1 MNRNLQ
7 WHIFCRVIDNFGD
20 IGVCWRLAR
29 QLTNE
34 HNIQVTLW
42 VDDLISFH
50 ALWPSVDHRLTS
62 QTCAGVLIKRWQKP
76 FAETV
81 VGQVVVEAFGCELP
95 TNYLQAMVRAKPIWI
110 NLEYLS
116 AEEWVKDYHLNQSPV
131 RGMRKTFFFPGF
143 EADTGGLLWD
153 QALIQLS
160 QTSNDSDTKVRIVA
174 ELGITHCASTD
185 LLASLFSYENTALP
199 ELLEALSQHNKPVT
213 LFVPEGRMAAG
224 VAHWLG
230 RQLLAGE
237 QVRKGQLTLNGL
249 AFMDQSRYDQ
259 LLAICDLNFVRGE
272 ESFVR
277 TQMLAKPFVWHI
289 YPQQEEVHI
298 LKLEAFLELYLAD
311 APEAVKHAILA
322 ASRAWNQ
329 PQLTSKNSWHLLLE
343 QLPAIALHARR
354 WQAKQM
360 ANGDL
365 ASNIV
370 HFCSNQV

>member
-1 MNRNLQ
+1 MNRDLQ

-29 QLTNE
+29 QLAKD
-34 HNIQVTLW
+34 HKIQITLW
-42 VDDLISFH
+42 VDDLVSFH
-50 ALWPSVDHRLTS
+50 KLWPSVDHTLAS
-62 QTCAGVLIKRWQKP
+62 QTCAGVAIKRWQYP
-76 FAETV
+76 FAETP
-81 VGQVVVEAFGCELP
+81 VGQVVIEAFGCELP
-95 TNYLQAMVRAKPIWI
+95 TNYLNAMSRSKPIWI

-160 QTSNDSDTKVRIVA
+160 KNSHNSDTKTQVVT
-174 ELGITHCASTD
+174 ELGVTNFTSTD
-185 LLASLFSYENTALP
+185 LLVSLFSYENTALP
-199 ELLEALSQHNKPVT
+199 ELLEALSQHKIPVT

-230 RQLLAGE
+230 RPLVVGE

-249 AFMDQSRYDQ
+249 KFMDQSQYDQ

-289 YPQQEEVHI
+289 YPQREETHI
-298 LKLEAFLELYLAD
+298 IKLEAFLTLYLAD
-311 APEAVKHAILA
+311 APSEVKSAVLA
-322 ASRAWNQ
+322 VSRAWNQ
-329 PQLTSKNSWHLLLE
+329 PHLTSKSSWQAALE
-343 QLPAIALHARR
+343 QLPAIALHAQHWR
-354 WQAKQM
+354 AKQM
-360 ANGDL
+360 LNGDL